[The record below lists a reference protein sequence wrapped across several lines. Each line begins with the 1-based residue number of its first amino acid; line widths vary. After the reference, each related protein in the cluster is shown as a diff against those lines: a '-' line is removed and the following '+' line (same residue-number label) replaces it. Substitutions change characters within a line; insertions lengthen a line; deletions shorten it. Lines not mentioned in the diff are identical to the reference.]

1 MFVTERKQ
9 NQEKLL
15 KVKMFINDKDIT
27 YINNITDKLY
37 QYKPFIFVLM
47 KKKKK
52 RMYAISCM
60 HVSVQEIQ
68 NLQKKF

>member
-1 MFVTERKQ
+1 
-9 NQEKLL
+9 
-15 KVKMFINDKDIT
+15 MFINDKDIT

-37 QYKPFIFVLM
+37 QYKTFIFVF

-52 RMYAISCM
+52 MYAISCM

-68 NLQKKF
+68 NLQKKLKNKKITKLFYITKQLKV

>member
-47 KKKKK
+47 KKKK